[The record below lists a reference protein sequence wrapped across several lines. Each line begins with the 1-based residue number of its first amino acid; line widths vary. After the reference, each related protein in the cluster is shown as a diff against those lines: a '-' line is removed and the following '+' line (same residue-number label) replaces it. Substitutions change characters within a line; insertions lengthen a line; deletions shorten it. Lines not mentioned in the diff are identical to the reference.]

1 MTGTYDKYA
10 QWLIGQAQSGRMSR
24 REFLGRT
31 SALGLAIGAGSGLF
45 SEALAATPKKGG
57 HMRLGMGHGSTT
69 DTLNPSTIENG
80 AQWVAVYGVA
90 NTLVELAPNGD
101 LVPALATEWSASDDA
116 KTWTFKLRSDVEF
129 HNGKTMTSED
139 VIASINFHR
148 GEESK
153 SIGKVIM
160 DAVTDVRADGPNAVV
175 IELSGGNAVFPFNF
189 NEAIFSIY
197 PAKDNGI
204 DWEGGGSGGYMITKA
219 DPGVRYEFKRNPNY
233 WKDGR
238 AHADTI
244 ELLTLADSNARNSA
258 LLTGAVDV
266 IDQVDLKTVTLMSR
280 APNITVEEGAGPLHY
295 VFPMRMKAAPFD
307 NPDLRKA
314 LKFAIDREELVQ
326 KILLGHGVVGNDNPI
341 GPSYRYYAKDIEQ
354 TKYDPDKARHHME
367 KSGLG
372 KVKIPLSV
380 ADAAFAGAVDA
391 AQLYQA
397 SAAKAGIEIEIVR
410 EPNDGYWS
418 NVWNKKPWCASYWGG
433 YTTEDT
439 MLTTG
444 YAAGAA
450 WNDTQWDNPKFDQ
463 LLVAA
468 RAELDEAKR
477 ADMYRDMQIMLRDDG
492 GVIAPMFAT
501 AVTARNDK
509 VAHGEQSWV
518 RAFDG
523 RRILERWWMV

>member
-1 MTGTYDKYA
+1 MNNRDDKYA
-10 QWLIGQAQSGRMSR
+10 QWLVGQAKSGRMSR

-31 SALGLAIGAGSGLF
+31 STLALTLTASSSLFGSAF
-45 SEALAATPKKGG
+45 AATPKKGG

-69 DTLNPSTIENG
+69 DTLNPATIENG
-80 AQWVAVYGVA
+80 AQWVAAYGVA
-90 NTLVELAPNGD
+90 NTLVELAADGS
-101 LVPALATEWSASDDA
+101 LIPALATEWGASDDA
-116 KTWTFKLRSDVEF
+116 KTWTFKLRKGVEF

-148 GEESK
+148 GKDTK
-153 SIGKVIM
+153 SVGKIIM
-160 DAVTDVRADGPNAVV
+160 DAVTEVRADGPHALV
-175 IELSGGNAVFPFNF
+175 IELSGGNADFPFNF
-189 NEAIFSIY
+189 NEAVFGIY
-197 PAKDNGI
+197 PANGDTI
-204 DWEGGGSGGYMITKA
+204 DWQSGGSGGYKIKDA
-219 DPGVRYEFKRNPNY
+219 NPGSRYLFERNPNY
-233 WKDGR
+233 WKDGS

-266 IDQVDLKTVTLMSR
+266 IDQVDLKTVTLMAR
-280 APNITVEEGAGPLHY
+280 APNITIEEGAGPLHY
-295 VFPMRMKAAPFD
+295 VFPMQTKVAPFD

-314 LKFAIDREELVQ
+314 LKFAIDREEMVK
-326 KILLGHGVVGNDNPI
+326 KILIGHGVVGNDNPI
-341 GPSYRYYAKDIEQ
+341 GPSYRFYASDIEQ

-367 KSGLG
+367 KSGLAG
-372 KVKIPLSV
+372 TKIPLRV

-391 AQLYQA
+391 ALLYQA
-397 SAAKAGIEIEIVR
+397 SAAKAGIEIDVVR

-433 YTTEDT
+433 YTTADT

-450 WNDTQWDNPKFDQ
+450 WNDTQWDNPQFDK

-468 RAELDEAKR
+468 RAELDNEKR
-477 ADMYRDMQIMLRDDG
+477 AEMYRDMQIMLRDDG

-509 VAHGEQSWV
+509 IAHGEQSWV

-523 RRILERWWMV
+523 RRIMERWWMV

>member
-1 MTGTYDKYA
+1 
-10 QWLIGQAQSGRMSR
+10 
-24 REFLGRT
+24 
-31 SALGLAIGAGSGLF
+31 
-45 SEALAATPKKGG
+45 
-57 HMRLGMGHGSTT
+57 
-69 DTLNPSTIENG
+69 
-80 AQWVAVYGVA
+80 
-90 NTLVELAPNGD
+90 
-101 LVPALATEWSASDDA
+101 
-116 KTWTFKLRSDVEF
+116 
-129 HNGKTMTSED
+129 MTSED

-160 DAVTDVRADGPNAVV
+160 DAVSDVRADGPNTVV
-175 IELSGGNAVFPFNF
+175 VELSGGNADFPFNF

-197 PAKDNGI
+197 PAKDNSI
-204 DWEGGGSGGYMITKA
+204 DWESGGSGGYKIVKA
-219 DPGVRYEFKRNPNY
+219 DPGVRYDFERNPNY
-233 WKDGR
+233 WKDGA
-238 AHADTI
+238 AHADSV

-258 LLTGAVDV
+258 LLTGSVDA
-266 IDQVDLKTVTLMSR
+266 IDQVDLKTVDLMAR

-295 VFPMRMKAAPFD
+295 VFPMQMKAAPFD
-307 NPDLRKA
+307 NLHLRKA
-314 LKFAIDREELVQ
+314 LKFAIDREDMVQ

-354 TKYDPDKARHHME
+354 TKYDPDKAKHHME

-372 KVKIPLSV
+372 NIKIPLSV

-397 SAAKAGIEIEIVR
+397 SAAKAGIEIDIVR

-450 WNDTQWDNPKFDQ
+450 WNDTQWDNPAFDKI
-463 LLVAA
+463 LVEA
-468 RAELDEAKR
+468 RAELDSAKR
-477 ADMYRDMQIMLRDDG
+477 AEMYRDLQIMLRDEG

-501 AVTARNDK
+501 AVIARNDK
-509 VAHGEQSWV
+509 IAHGEQSWV

-523 RRILERWWMV
+523 RRILERWWMA

>member
-1 MTGTYDKYA
+1 MTNHDEKYA
-10 QWLIGQAQSGRMSR
+10 QWLLGQAKSGRISR

-31 SALGLAIGAGSGLF
+31 SALAIALTAGGSLF
-45 SEALAATPKKGG
+45 DSALAATPKSGG

-69 DTLNPSTIENG
+69 DTLNPATIENG
-80 AQWVAVYGVA
+80 AQWVAAYGVA
-90 NTLVELAPNGD
+90 NTLVEIAADGS
-101 LVPALATEWSASDDA
+101 LVPALATGWEASDGA
-116 KTWTFKLRSDVEF
+116 KSWTFKLRKGVEF

-139 VIASINFHR
+139 VVASLNFHR
-148 GEESK
+148 GKDSK
-153 SIGKVIM
+153 SVGKIIM
-160 DAVTDVRADGPNAVV
+160 DAVTDVRADGPDTLVV
-175 IELSGGNAVFPFNF
+175 ELSGGNANFPYNF
-189 NEAIFSIY
+189 NEAIFGIY
-197 PAKDNGI
+197 PAKDDTI
-204 DWEGGGSGGYMITKA
+204 DWESGGSGGYKIKRA
-219 DPGVRYEFKRNPNY
+219 DPGTRYDFERNPNY
-233 WKDGR
+233 WKEGR

-266 IDQVDLKTVTLMSR
+266 IDQVDLKTVTLMQR
-280 APNITVEEGAGPLHY
+280 APNITIEEGAGPLHY
-295 VFPMRMKAAPFD
+295 VFPMRTKVAPFD

-314 LKFAIDREELVQ
+314 LKFAIDREEMLT
-326 KILLGHGVVGNDNPI
+326 KILFGHGVLGNDNPI
-341 GPSYRYYAKDIEQ
+341 GPSYRYFAADIEQ

-367 KSGLG
+367 KSGLSG
-372 KVKIPLSV
+372 TKIPLSV

-397 SAAKAGIEIEIVR
+397 SAAKAGIEIEIIR

-418 NVWNKKPWCASYWGG
+418 NVWNKKPWAASYWGG
-433 YTTEDT
+433 YATEDA

-450 WNDTQWDNPKFDQ
+450 WNDTQWDNPKFDT

-468 RAELDEAKR
+468 RAELDETRR
-477 ADMYRDMQIMLRDDG
+477 AEMYRDMQIMLRDEG

-523 RRILERWWMV
+523 RRIMERWWMV